1 MEVTMATVIHHHH
14 VTTAETSTGLY
25 WAIGAVIVLML
36 GLLFYFSTGTSTTE
50 LADLAMPMLPP
61 VTPFIPLM

>member
-1 MEVTMATVIHHHH
+1 MATVIHHHH
-14 VTTAETSTGLY
+14 VTMSEAPTGLY
-25 WAIGAVIVLML
+25 WTIGVVIAVLL

-50 LADLAMPMLPP
+50 LAMPMLPP

>member
-1 MEVTMATVIHHHH
+1 MATVIHHHH
-14 VTTAETSTGLY
+14 VTTSEAPTGLY
-25 WAIGAVIVLML
+25 WTIGAVIVLML

-50 LADLAMPMLPP
+50 LAELSMPMLPP

>member
-1 MEVTMATVIHHHH
+1 MEATMATVIHHHH
-14 VTTAETSTGLY
+14 VTMSEAPTGLY
-25 WAIGAVIVLML
+25 WTIGVVIAVLL

-50 LADLAMPMLPP
+50 LAELAMPMLPP